1 MNANNTLGALAFGMG
16 FIQMY
21 NDFMNSDEVDEK
33 SKNTMMLSVLVS
45 SVWLIYQFRQDGPNF
60 SVAYTAVGLFLQLYI
75 LNKVLIKESKKH
87 RDLMWMDF
95 VPFWKQILT
104 FLPYPPS

>member
-1 MNANNTLGALAFGMG
+1 MNANNTFAILSFGVG

-45 SVWLIYQFRQDGPNF
+45 STWLLYQLHKDGPNF
-60 SVAYTAVGLFLQLYI
+60 SVAYTSVGLFLQLYI
-75 LNKVLIKESKKH
+75 LNKILIKESKKH
-87 RDLMWMDF
+87 RDLM
-95 VPFWKQILT
+95 
-104 FLPYPPS
+104 